1 LKGHFSILSNFGLTA
16 QGLSERL
23 APPLGF
29 PEATYNPKRKVTMPG
44 IVKERLFTPG
54 PTPLLMEAQA
64 RTLAAANV
72 HHRTEA
78 FRKILSETLALLK
91 YYYDTQNDVLI
102 FASSGTGAMEGSIA
116 NLLSPGDRI
125 LVGTAG
131 KFGERWLGLA
141 QAYGIEAVKVE
152 SPYGQPVDIS
162 TMQQKLASDGPFRA
176 VFIQATET
184 STAVMNDVQALGE
197 AVKNYPET
205 VLVVDAI
212 TGLGTSDL
220 RIQDWG
226 LDIVIG
232 GSQKAVMIPPG
243 LAFASVSEKAWSFI
257 AKSRLPRYYFD
268 FAKERKNQAKGETAY
283 TPATTLIIGLH
294 AALEYIKRI
303 GRENLIANAAL
314 LAEGSRAAAQALGL
328 KLFAESCPA
337 NAATAI
343 CAPSG
348 MDSGAVVKELRTRF
362 GAIIANGQG
371 SMKGQIFRLAHLG
384 YFDMADLFAVF
395 AALEIV
401 LLKLGQKVELGSGV
415 RAVQET
421 YLRHAG

>member
-1 LKGHFSILSNFGLTA
+1 M
-16 QGLSERL
+16 
-23 APPLGF
+23 LG
-29 PEATYNPKRKVTMPG
+29 
-44 IVKERLFTPG
+44 IIKERLFTPG

-64 RTLAAANV
+64 RTLTAANV

-78 FRKILSETLALLK
+78 FRKIMTETLALLK

-102 FASSGTGAMEGSIA
+102 FASSGTGAMEGAVA
-116 NLLSPGDRI
+116 NLLSPGERM

-141 QAYGIEAVKVE
+141 QAYGVEAVKVE
-152 SPYGQPVDIS
+152 SPYGQPVNIEAVK
-162 TMQQKLASDGPFRA
+162 QKLASDGPFRG

-184 STAVMNDVQALGE
+184 STAIMNDVRTLGE

-205 VLVVDAI
+205 ALVVDAI
-212 TGLGTSDL
+212 TGLGTTDL
-220 RIQDWG
+220 RIAEWG
-226 LDIVIG
+226 LDVVIG

-243 LAFASVSEKAWSFI
+243 LAFASVSEKAWGLM
-257 AKSRLPRYYFD
+257 AKSKLPRFYFD

-294 AALEYIKRI
+294 AALEYIKKL

-314 LAEGSRAAAQALGL
+314 LAEASRAAAQALGL
-328 KLFAESCPA
+328 KLFAESSPA
-337 NAATAI
+337 NAATAV
-343 CAPSG
+343 CAPAG
-348 MDSGAVVKELRTRF
+348 MDSGAIVKELRTRF

-384 YFDMADLFAVF
+384 YYDMADLFAVF
-395 AALEIV
+395 AALEIA

-415 RAVQET
+415 RAAQEV
-421 YLRHAG
+421 YLRHAA

>member
-1 LKGHFSILSNFGLTA
+1 MI
-16 QGLSERL
+16 
-23 APPLGF
+23 
-29 PEATYNPKRKVTMPG
+29 MPG
-44 IVKERLFTPG
+44 IIKERLFTPG

-64 RTLAAANV
+64 RTLSAANI

-78 FRKILSETLALLK
+78 FRKIMTETLALLK

-102 FASSGTGAMEGSIA
+102 FASSGTGAMEGSVS
-116 NLLSPGDRI
+116 NLLSPGERM

-131 KFGERWLGLA
+131 KFGERWLALA

-152 SPYGQPVDIS
+152 SPYGQPVNIEA
-162 TMQQKLASDGPFRA
+162 MKAKLASDGPFRA
-176 VFIQATET
+176 VYIQATET
-184 STAVMNDVQALGE
+184 STAVMNDVRALGE

-205 VLVVDAI
+205 ALVVDAI

-220 RIQDWG
+220 RIAEWG

-243 LAFASVSEKAWSFI
+243 LAFVSVSEKAWGLV
-257 AKSRLPRYYFD
+257 AKSKLPRFYFD
-268 FAKERKNQAKGETAY
+268 FAKERKNQSKGETAY

-294 AALEYIKRI
+294 AALEYIKKL

-314 LAEGSRAAAQALGL
+314 LAEATRAAAQALGL
-328 KLFAESCPA
+328 KLFAESSPA
-337 NAATAI
+337 NAATAV
-343 CAPSG
+343 CAPAG
-348 MDSGAVVKELRTRF
+348 MDSGAIVKELRTRF

-384 YFDMADLFAVF
+384 YYDMADLFAVF
-395 AALEIV
+395 AALEV
-401 LLKLGQKVELGSGV
+401 ALLKLGQKVELGSGV
-415 RAVQET
+415 RAVQEV